1 MSVDKKCIVQ
11 AKMRPGTMK
20 MYSGKKHLEPGLFF
34 GCAQRTF
41 ACLAQLVTALSLHL
55 SQGNCVSVEGPIL
68 ALRLQGSI
76 LNYTHLHCAESRVF

>member
-20 MYSGKKHLEPGLFF
+20 MYSGKKHLELGLFF

-68 ALRLQGSI
+68 ALRLEGSI
-76 LNYTHLHCAESRVF
+76 LNYTHT